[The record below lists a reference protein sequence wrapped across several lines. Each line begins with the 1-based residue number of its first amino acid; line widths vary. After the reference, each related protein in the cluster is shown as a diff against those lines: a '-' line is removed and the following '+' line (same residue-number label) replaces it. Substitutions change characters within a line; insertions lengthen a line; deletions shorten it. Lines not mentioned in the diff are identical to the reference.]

1 MGSGRS
7 HHPSAREMVLGG
19 VRFAEEGEFLDAI
32 DLWEQALAAKGGGA
46 NEAAYLCIAL
56 LEGHLKA
63 LHEGRETE
71 FPHFRGRLR
80 EIHFPL
86 DDEPTQP
93 YQEQDPFDFG
103 EESQEIEEPSLPNVD
118 LPLAL
123 DESPEWNELDAETRE
138 FDEFD
143 DAGWETEFEDSGPFT
158 SDPSGRQPKIPT
170 DSRLPVE
177 LELPEPLP
185 TSVQLAQITPVKVAV
200 HGNGSLSGP
209 LEDPFAVLRT
219 ASRVAELP
227 PPLETAEPDEAVDD
241 PDDDFEIVVD
251 ESEVRTNEELLKP
264 WERGDESEIIDLAGA
279 EFLPE
284 TDTHQWQDDNP
295 WSSEQKVPPQFEA
308 TPFRPHRRTGFGG
321 DLELHELDIPEE
333 VTGQIR
339 VDKLKEAKTH
349 QSLGDYHSSQSVI
362 EEYLENNPDSREIQD
377 LKEENLRQIE
387 MKYLA
392 KLGPMESRPRLAISA
407 DQLVWHN
414 LDPNKGFLISRVDGK
429 VSVAD
434 LIDIVHLPRLE
445 TLRLLAELATD
456 GIIDFK

>member
-1 MGSGRS
+1 MGSDRS
-7 HHPSAREMVLGG
+7 HNVSAREMVLGG

-32 DLWEQALAAKGGGA
+32 DLWEQALAIEGGGA

-71 FPHFRGRLR
+71 FPQFRARLR
-80 EIHFPL
+80 ELHFPL
-86 DDEPTQP
+86 DEHPTQP
-93 YQEQDPFDFG
+93 YEEHDHFELSDMSG
-103 EESQEIEEPSLPNVD
+103 ELEEPSLPDVD

-123 DESPEWNELDAETRE
+123 DDAEEWSDPEAETRD
-138 FDEFD
+138 FDEFEE
-143 DAGWETEFEDSGPFT
+143 AGWETEFEDSGPF
-158 SDPSGRQPKIPT
+158 SSNESQSQPRVPT
-170 DSRLPVE
+170 GSRLPVE
-177 LELPEPLP
+177 LELPAPLP
-185 TSVQLAQITPVKVAV
+185 TSVQLAQIKPVQIAV
-200 HGNGSLSGP
+200 GGSEPAPDSLM
-209 LEDPFAVLRT
+209 DPFAVLRT
-219 ASRVAELP
+219 ANRIAELP
-227 PPLETAEPDEAVDD
+227 PPLETDEPEEQVEESE
-241 PDDDFEIVVD
+241 DDFEIVVD
-251 ESEVRTNEELLKP
+251 ESEVRATDEVLKP
-264 WERGDESEIIDLAGA
+264 WERADESEIIDLAGS
-279 EFLPE
+279 ELLPE
-284 TDTHQWQDDNP
+284 TDTHQWTDDNP
-295 WSSEQKVPPQFEA
+295 WSAKAKVPPQFES
-308 TPFRPHRRTGFGG
+308 TPFRPHKRTGFSS
-321 DLELHELDIPEE
+321 DLELHELDMPEE

-339 VDKLKEAKTH
+339 VDKLKEARTH

-392 KLGPMESRPRLAISA
+392 KLGPMESQPRLAISA

-429 VSVAD
+429 VSVAN